1 VKDECKGRTFYF
13 YPMTTDELKPY
24 IEEKLAAL
32 KKEKDMNEVVN
43 EGKLSFG
50 LHSKD
55 YKHLPSWNDLVRNKK
70 KLVRVFWINC
80 LLISFLIVG
89 FTYSFG
95 NNLDQNWVKSII
107 VVVGYSLGV
116 TLLYVLGFYFS
127 QFYHVRKTEREVRKL
142 IYEDILDKINKAST
156 HSP

>member
-24 IEEKLAAL
+24 IEAKLAAL

-50 LHSKD
+50 LHPKD

-70 KLVRVFWINC
+70 KLVRVFWVNC
-80 LLISFLIVG
+80 FLVSFLIVG
-89 FTYSFG
+89 FSYSFG
-95 NNLDQNWVKSII
+95 NNMEQNWVKSII

-127 QFYHVRKTEREVRKL
+127 LFYHVEKL
-142 IYEDILDKINKAST
+142 NAKYEN
-156 HSP
+156 